1 MSASTEQ
8 TITVNAPRDVETIII
23 DHAFN
28 LVHHG
33 VGSFTH
39 SLAPGLY
46 KFKYRRGLAI
56 HETLEEIGDVPRT
69 IEAPQLEFSSSV
81 PLRSTRGAETK
92 HLDAARKLSNETH
105 VTVGS
110 GSRIFAFA
118 RWLAEDA
125 QHSHDLTTRVTLHKL
140 DGTLLVD
147 LEQHAVVDDPNAT
160 TCAGC
165 SIELDPGAYRFRLTR
180 NDEPLEQIVVAVA
193 GWQTQIFLLH
203 EPSPR
208 GETPP
213 APLASASI
221 LMSHGGFDPESEMLR
236 MADAARIALQEKRT
250 TMPRELLSELLDD
263 NFANPMLG
271 IYAGSAFATQSPE
284 ALPRVLFAL
293 DRLVP
298 GHPDVDA
305 LHLAAGESNAV
316 IDAPPMLRASWN
328 SIVKASLDG
337 RAFMNPESLAARM
350 PAALLEGTPWLIWS
364 PNAVLDE
371 NDAVVRDLSSDL
383 SELEACVADLT
394 SGPPVELSGAEEELF
409 SYLRRRARINKKTT
423 KSQPLRLDEKILATT
438 FGTTVANVQAIVSG
452 LATKL
457 RGS

>member
-39 SLAPGLY
+39 ALAPGLY

-56 HETLEEIGDVPRT
+56 HETLEEIGDAPRT
-69 IEAPQLEFSSSV
+69 IDAPELEFSSSV
-81 PLRSTRGAETK
+81 PLSSTRGAEAK

-105 VTVGS
+105 VSVGS

-125 QHSHDLTTRVTLHKL
+125 QHSHDIATRVTLHKL

-147 LEQHAVVDDPNAT
+147 LEQHAVVDDRNAT

-180 NDEPLEQIVVAVA
+180 SDEPLEQIVVASP
-193 GWQTQIFLLH
+193 GWQTLVFLLH
-203 EPSPR
+203 EPSPA
-208 GETPP
+208 GEVPP

-221 LMSHGGFDPESEMLR
+221 LMSRGGFDPESEMLR

-271 IYAGSAFATQSPE
+271 IYGGCALATQSPD

-298 GHPDVDA
+298 GHPDVNA
-305 LHLAAGESNAV
+305 LHLAVGESNV
-316 IDAPPMLRASWN
+316 VVDVPPMLRASWT
-328 SIVKASLDG
+328 SVVKASVDG

-364 PNAVLDE
+364 PNAVLD
-371 NDAVVRDLSSDL
+371 DDDVVVRDVSNDL
-383 SELEACVADLT
+383 SELESCVGNFTD
-394 SGPPVELSGAEEELF
+394 GPPVELSGAEEELF
-409 SYLRRRARINKKTT
+409 SYLTRRARINKKTT
-423 KSQPLRLDEKILATT
+423 KSQPLRLDEKILANT
-438 FGTTVANVQAIVSG
+438 FGTTVANVQSIISG

-457 RGS
+457 RGN